1 MRESYNNGQWTQGRF
16 RGFIASAL
24 RAAMRGWIP
33 KYDAKKLALVGRRLN
48 PKTGK
53 LAQHFECASCK
64 QAFVDKDV
72 QVDHKNPVVDP
83 KVGFV
88 DWETYMDRLYCEV
101 SNLQVLCKKCHKEKT
116 ASERL
121 LRKKKE

>member
-1 MRESYNNGQWTQGRF
+1 MRESYNNGRWTQGRF
-16 RGFIASAL
+16 NSFIASAL

-33 KYDAKKLALVGRRLN
+33 KYDATNAALIGRRVN
-48 PKTGK
+48 AKTGR

-64 QAFVDKDV
+64 KAFIKEDI
-72 QVDHKNPVVDP
+72 QVDHKSPVVDP

-88 DWETYMDRLYCEV
+88 NWETFMDRLYCEV
-101 SNLQVLCKKCHKEKT
+101 ANLQILCKKCHKEKT